1 MARGPFIN
9 RAPDYKDLDLDFF
22 AHPTT
27 KDVMMRTGEEA
38 IKRSVRNLLF
48 TNFYERPFRNYI
60 GSNVYRLLFD
70 NINPITAMFIKDA
83 ITETINNFEPR
94 VRLLDVEVDPDID
107 NNGFNVRLRYV
118 ILNRELPIVTGLFL
132 ERIR

>member
-9 RAPDYKDLDLDFF
+9 RAPDYVDLDLDFF

-27 KDVMMRTGEEA
+27 KDVMMRVGEEA

-48 TNFYERPFRNYI
+48 TNFYERPFRHNI
-60 GSNVYRLLFD
+60 GSNVYKLLFD

-118 ILNRELPIVTGLFL
+118 ILNRELPVVTGLFL